1 MLKIDTTYLRSLMK
15 NTPLSMSMRDQL
27 SVEKSISDCI
37 NREFL
42 LRRAVHVACCVSST
56 SIIRYVLSL
65 SLSCIHVKKNMC
77 LGTEATLTNYDKRY
91 TDISIED
98 AALAVCVGYRLAL
111 AVQAL
116 L

>member
-27 SVEKSISDCI
+27 SVEKSISDCL
-37 NREFL
+37 NREFFATTCCPCSV
-42 LRRAVHVACCVSST
+42 LRDQHVHHTVRVVSLPLVHT
-56 SIIRYVLSL
+56 R
-65 SLSCIHVKKNMC
+65 KKNMC
-77 LGTEATLTNYDKRY
+77 LGTEATHTNYDKRY